1 MGLSLSISHAY
12 SVNILSYFTELK
24 MRNIVFLGALALVSA
39 SDDQSCYAHI
49 SEKCDEPGGNDWT
62 TGTCSS
68 VHGGF
73 KGNSD
78 NLHRIIV
85 DDFTDSMNYLL
96 MSTAFSTDKVNRMG
110 FSKYFKDQSDKMWAK
125 GKDMIKYVLKRGG
138 KMGSGFQI
146 PPFGANNQ
154 IGDFDYSNEMKPLGV
169 NLDLMKGR
177 ASGAIKAYRH
187 SLSSGGAF
195 DPEVAHK
202 LEELSEE
209 YSGEINE
216 IAKKI
221 NNLGKMVRNPS
232 SSAMALHMFDKSLM

>member
-1 MGLSLSISHAY
+1 
-12 SVNILSYFTELK
+12 

-49 SEKCDEPGGNDWT
+49 SEKCDMPGGNDWT
-62 TGTCSS
+62 TGSCSS

-110 FSKYFKDQSDKMWAK
+110 FSKYFMEQSDKMWAK

-138 KMGSGFQI
+138 KMGANFQI
-146 PPFGANNQ
+146 PPLGSETSRDL
-154 IGDFDYSNEMKPLGV
+154 GDFDISNEMKAMGT
-169 NLDLMKGR
+169 NLDMLKGR
-177 ASGAIKAYRH
+177 AQDVITAYRH
-187 SLSSGGAF
+187 SLSKGAEVF
-195 DPEVAHK
+195 DPATAHK
-202 LEELSEE
+202 LEELSEDYTE
-209 YSGEINE
+209 EIHDV
-216 IAKKI
+216 AKRL
-221 NNLGKMVRNPS
+221 NTLGKLVRES
-232 SSAMALHMFDKSLM
+232 SSNAMGLHLYDKSLM

>member
-1 MGLSLSISHAY
+1 MGINLTCL
-12 SVNILSYFTELK
+12 VNILSYFTELE

-49 SEKCDEPGGNDWT
+49 NEKCDEPGGNDWT

-110 FSKYFKDQSDKMWAK
+110 FSKYFKDQSDKMWGK

-138 KMGSGFQI
+138 KMGANFQI
-146 PPFGANNQ
+146 PPLGAEKQ
-154 IGDFDYSNEMKPLGV
+154 IGDFDFSNEMKAMGT
-169 NLDLMKGR
+169 NLDMLKGR
-177 ASGAIKAYRH
+177 AQDTITAYRH
-187 SLSSGGAF
+187 SLSKGLEVF
-195 DPEVAHK
+195 DPATAHK
-202 LEELSEE
+202 LEELSEDYTE
-209 YSGEINE
+209 EIHE
-216 IAKKI
+216 VAKKL
-221 NNLGKMVRNPS
+221 NTLGKLVRES
-232 SSAMALHMFDKSLM
+232 SSNAMGLHLYDKSLM